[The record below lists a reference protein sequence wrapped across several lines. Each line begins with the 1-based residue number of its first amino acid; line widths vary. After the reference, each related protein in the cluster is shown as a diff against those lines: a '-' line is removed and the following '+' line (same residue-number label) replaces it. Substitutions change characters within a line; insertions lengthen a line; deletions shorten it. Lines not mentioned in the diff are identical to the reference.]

1 MRSVRVARFVRA
13 PRWRHARWVDEL
25 TRLALAARD
34 GDEDALAQF
43 VERTQPDVHRFCVSL
58 GDRATAD
65 DLTQETYVRALGSL
79 RRFRGDSSARTWLLA
94 IARNVAAD
102 AIRRRTYRDRLI
114 GRLQPRAEHTTD
126 GGGAVHA
133 ADLLGRL
140 DVDRRAAFA
149 LTQLLG
155 LSYAEAAEVL
165 ECPVGTIRSRVARA
179 RADLIEGLRETPE
192 SETG

>member
-1 MRSVRVARFVRA
+1 
-13 PRWRHARWVDEL
+13 VDDL
-25 TRLALAARD
+25 TRLALSARD
-34 GDEDALAQF
+34 GDEAALARF
-43 VERTQPDVHRFCVSL
+43 VERTQPDVYRFCASL
-58 GDRATAD
+58 GDRSTAD
-65 DLTQETYVRALGSL
+65 DLTQETYLRALGAL
-79 RRFRGDSSARTWLLA
+79 PRFRGDSSARTWLLA

-102 AIRRRTYRDRLI
+102 AIRRRTYRNRLL
-114 GRLQPRAEHTTD
+114 GRLQPRAEHSPD
-126 GGGAVHA
+126 GAGSVHA

-165 ECPVGTIRSRVARA
+165 DCPVGTVRSRVARA
-179 RADLIEGLRETPE
+179 RADLIDGLHGQTE